1 MRLGSFC
8 SFIRLALEFHPNGTG
23 VPNGWETFPKRMKLK
38 SHSDETIFYLLRN
51 TPNLREE

>member
-38 SHSDETIFYLLRN
+38 NHSDETTFSLLRN
-51 TPNLREE
+51 TPNLGEE